1 MTPKQDARAVMRT
14 INRIDRLKAQLA
26 EAERALVPHAN
37 RLSFA
42 KGYRVPLRGKALRD
56 LAGAAS

>member
-1 MTPKQDARAVMRT
+1 MTPKQDAKAVIRG
-14 INRIDRLKAQLA
+14 INRIERLKAQLA
-26 EAERALVPHAN
+26 EAERDLVPHAN

-56 LAGAAS
+56 LAEVA